1 MISYEKHCVEK
12 SKNKREGDYTLAL
25 LQNGGHVMFI
35 KQNNLKI
42 RNASAE
48 DAAIL
53 GKWWRDGKI
62 MAHAGFP
69 NGISITDKE
78 IVEQLAADTD
88 ETHRRLI
95 IEVDDLAIGEMN
107 YRNKGNEIAQIGIKI
122 CDFSK
127 HEKGYGTT
135 LLKMLISGL
144 FDEMGYAKIILDT
157 NLNNLRAQHVYEKL
171 GFRKVAVNYD
181 SWKNQLGELQ
191 SSVDYELTKD
201 EYLFKLKT
209 TGMPENVTK

>member
-1 MISYEKHCVEK
+1 
-12 SKNKREGDYTLAL
+12 
-25 LQNGGHVMFI
+25 MFI
-35 KQNNLKI
+35 KQNNLTI

-53 GKWWRDGKI
+53 GKWWRDGKV

-78 IVEQLAADTD
+78 IEEQLAADTD

-95 IEVDDLAIGEMN
+95 AEVDDLAIGEMN
-107 YRNKGNEIAQIGIKI
+107 YRNKGDGTVQIGIKI
-122 CDFSK
+122 CAFSK
-127 HEKGYGTT
+127 QEKGYGTT
-135 LLKMLISGL
+135 LLKMLISSL
-144 FDEMGYAKIILDT
+144 FEDMGYTKIILDT

-171 GFRKVAVNYD
+171 GFHKVTVNYN

-201 EYLFKLKT
+201 EYLFKLK
-209 TGMPENVTK
+209 NHWYV

>member
-1 MISYEKHCVEK
+1 
-12 SKNKREGDYTLAL
+12 
-25 LQNGGHVMFI
+25 MFI
-35 KQNNLKI
+35 KQNNLTI

-69 NGISITDKE
+69 NGISITDKA
-78 IVEQLAADTD
+78 IAEQLAADTD

-95 IEVDDLAIGEMN
+95 IEVDGLAIGEMN

-122 CDFSK
+122 CDFHK
-127 HEKGYGTT
+127 QEKGYGTT
-135 LLKMLISGL
+135 LLKMLISSL
-144 FDEMGYAKIILDT
+144 FEEIGYNKIILDT
-157 NLNNLRAQHVYEKL
+157 NLNNLRAQHVYEKF

-191 SSVDYELTKD
+191 SSVDYELTKV
-201 EYLFKLKT
+201 EYLIKQKT
-209 TGMPENVTK
+209 YWYA